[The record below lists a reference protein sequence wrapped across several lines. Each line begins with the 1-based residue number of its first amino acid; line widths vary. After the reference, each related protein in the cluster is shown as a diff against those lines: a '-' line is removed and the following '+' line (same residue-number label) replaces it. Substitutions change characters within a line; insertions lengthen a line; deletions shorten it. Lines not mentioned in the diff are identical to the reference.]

1 MNRPQLTDA
10 YIDEQIRA
18 MKARP
23 PSLEPTAKKA
33 WYDARKDRI
42 CVELTNGVG
51 FSFPPRLGFGLKSA
65 TPAQLAKIEVTP
77 GADGI
82 MWEDLDVHIDII
94 GMGQYLF
101 SERSWMRELGRA
113 GGRAKTAAKASAAR
127 KNGALGGRPKG
138 SGRKLAGKR

>member
-1 MNRPQLTDA
+1 MKTWQLTDA
-10 YIDEQIRA
+10 DITEQIRA

-42 CVELTNGVG
+42 CVDLTNGVS
-51 FSFPPRLGFGLKSA
+51 FSFPPRLGFGLNSA
-65 TPAQLAKIEVTP
+65 SPEQLAKIEITP
-77 GADGI
+77 LRGGL

-138 SGRKLAGKR
+138 SGRKRQLR